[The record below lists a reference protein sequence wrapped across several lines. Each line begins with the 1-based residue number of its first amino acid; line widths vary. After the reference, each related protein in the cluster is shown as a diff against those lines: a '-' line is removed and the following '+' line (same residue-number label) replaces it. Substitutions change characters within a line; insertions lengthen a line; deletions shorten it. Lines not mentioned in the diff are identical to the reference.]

1 MATDSVLAGLVA
13 DGVSFGYLPS
23 QQVLQDVSATV
34 HRRGLVGIL
43 GPNGSGK
50 TTLLRLL
57 AGLLTPQH
65 GRVMLDG
72 EDLRTLGRA
81 AAARRMAVVPQ
92 ETQLAFEYTVLEMAV
107 MGRYP
112 HLRGFEIE
120 GPDDLAIAR
129 EALGAT
135 GTLHLESRLF
145 NTLSGGEKQRVVI
158 AGALAQFGGREQR
171 QTDITEVLLL
181 DEPTASL
188 DLAYQ
193 LEIRSILLQ
202 LNQQRK
208 VTVVISTHDLNLA
221 AGLCRDLIL
230 LDRGRVLAAGPAE
243 DMLKPA
249 LIQQLYGVD
258 VDISVHARTGRLTVV
273 PLARTGQP
281 LQP

>member
-1 MATDSVLAGLVA
+1 LLRAADLFFAYAGRSPVLR
-13 DGVSFGYLPS
+13 GVSMEVPDGGF
-23 QQVLQDVSATV
+23 
-34 HRRGLVGIL
+34 VGIL

-50 TTLLRLL
+50 TTLLRAL
-57 AGLLTPQH
+57 AGVIRPAR
-65 GRVMLDG
+65 GSVRLDG
-72 EDLRTLGRA
+72 QDFTSIPRQTL
-81 AAARRMAVVPQ
+81 ARRMAVVPQ
-92 ETQLAFEYTVLEMAV
+92 ETHLAFDYTVLEVVM

-112 HLRGFEIE
+112 HLGTFEIE
-120 GPDDLAIAR
+120 GPEDFGIAR
-129 EALGAT
+129 EALAAT
-135 GTLHLESRLF
+135 GTADLEDRPFDS
-145 NTLSGGEKQRVVI
+145 LSGGEKQRVIV
-158 AGALAQFGGREQR
+158 AAALAQ
-171 QTDITEVLLL
+171 ITAAEGNGILLL
-181 DEPTASL
+181 DEPTVAL

-202 LNQQRK
+202 LNQQRR
-208 VTVVISTHDLNLA
+208 VTVVVSTHDLNLA
-221 AGLCRDLIL
+221 AGLCRHLIL

>member
-1 MATDSVLAGLVA
+1 
-13 DGVSFGYLPS
+13 
-23 QQVLQDVSATV
+23 
-34 HRRGLVGIL
+34 
-43 GPNGSGK
+43 
-50 TTLLRLL
+50 
-57 AGLLTPQH
+57 
-65 GRVMLDG
+65 
-72 EDLRTLGRA
+72 
-81 AAARRMAVVPQ
+81 
-92 ETQLAFEYTVLEMAV
+92 
-107 MGRYP
+107 
-112 HLRGFEIE
+112 
-120 GPDDLAIAR
+120 
-129 EALGAT
+129 
-135 GTLHLESRLF
+135 
-145 NTLSGGEKQRVVI
+145 
-158 AGALAQFGGREQR
+158 
-171 QTDITEVLLL
+171 VLLL

-208 VTVVISTHDLNLA
+208 VTVVVSTHDLNLA
-221 AGLCRDLIL
+221 AGLCRHLIL